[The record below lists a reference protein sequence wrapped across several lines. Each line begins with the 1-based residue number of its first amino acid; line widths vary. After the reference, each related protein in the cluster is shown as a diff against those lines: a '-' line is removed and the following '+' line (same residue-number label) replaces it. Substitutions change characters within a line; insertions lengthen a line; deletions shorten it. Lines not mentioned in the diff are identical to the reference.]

1 MQKDIHVVG
10 AIIQKNNKTLC
21 VQRADS
27 AVNGTDWEFPG
38 GKIEP
43 GETPEQALIRE
54 VQEEIGCVI
63 TVNQAFDH
71 TIYAYEFA
79 NVHLTCFLC
88 ELVTGEPTLHVH
100 QAMKWLDASEMP
112 NLKWSPANLPAVKKL
127 QQKMPNRAD

>member
-10 AIIQKNNKTLC
+10 AIIQKNGKILC

-27 AVNGTDWEFPG
+27 AVNGADWEFPG

-54 VQEEIGCVI
+54 VQEEIGCEI
-63 TVNQAFDH
+63 TVTEAFDH
-71 TIYAYEFA
+71 TVYAYEFA

-88 ELVTGEPTLHVH
+88 ELVAGEPILHVH
-100 QAMKWLDASEMP
+100 QAMKWLSASEMLH
-112 NLKWSPANLPAVKKL
+112 LKWSPANLPAVEKL
-127 QQKMPNRAD
+127 QKKDA

>member
-1 MQKDIHVVG
+1 MPKDIHVVG
-10 AIIQKNNKTLC
+10 AIIQKNNKILC

-27 AVNGTDWEFPG
+27 AVNGADWEFPG

-54 VQEEIGCVI
+54 VQEEIGCAI

-71 TIYAYEFA
+71 TVYAYEFA

-88 ELVTGEPTLHVH
+88 DLITGEPVLHVH
-100 QAMKWLDASEMP
+100 QAMKWLNTNELSD
-112 NLKWSPANLPAVKKL
+112 LKWSPANLPAVEKL
-127 QQKMPNRAD
+127 QKKDV

>member
-10 AIIQKNNKTLC
+10 AIIQKNNKILC

-27 AVNGTDWEFPG
+27 AVNGADWEFPG

-71 TIYAYEFA
+71 TVYAYEFA

-88 ELVTGEPTLHVH
+88 DLITGEPVLHVH
-100 QAMKWLDASEMP
+100 QEMKWLDTSELSD
-112 NLKWSPANLPAVKKL
+112 LKWSPANLPAVEKL
-127 QQKMPNRAD
+127 QKKDA